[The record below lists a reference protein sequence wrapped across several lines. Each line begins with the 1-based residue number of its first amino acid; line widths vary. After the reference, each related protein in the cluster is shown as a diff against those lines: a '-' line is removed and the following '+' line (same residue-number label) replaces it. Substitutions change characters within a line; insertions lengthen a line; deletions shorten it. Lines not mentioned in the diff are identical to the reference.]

1 MTGSIITI
9 VVLLVLGFI
18 LRKTIINKN
27 EELKAAFDKLDA
39 EVKDKVTDK
48 AKEVVAEVKEKVKET
63 KAKKTA
69 TKKEEETEK

>member
-39 EVKDKVTDK
+39 EVKDKVAEK
-48 AKEVVAEVKEKVKET
+48 AKDVVAEVKEKVKEA